1 MIALTSRRRRP
12 ARAGV
17 LALAGA
23 LLLGLAA
30 CGDDSSGRSEPN
42 DGTITVYSGRGE
54 SLVGPVIDQFQEA
67 TGITVRVRYGNTAQM
82 AAQLQEEGDRSPA
95 DIFYAQ
101 DAGALGAVA
110 KSGLFATLPDD
121 VLNRVPVAFQ
131 AHSGEWVGVTG
142 RSRVLIYHPDRVE
155 ESELPAS
162 VFELT
167 EPQWRGRV
175 GVAPTNASFQA
186 FVTGMWVVHGE
197 EATREWLAGIAAN
210 DPQIRENNTAIVADV
225 NDGRID
231 AGLVNHYYLYERAKE
246 EGVTVDQLD
255 ARHHY
260 FPDGDI
266 GALVNVSGVGVLSH
280 AADDEDVRAFLDYLL
295 SEAGQRYF
303 AEQTSE
309 YPMIDGIDVVPGLPR
324 LSELSTP
331 SDLDL
336 NDLDSLQETIAM
348 ISDSGL
354 AP

>member
-1 MIALTSRRRRP
+1 MIAPTSRGP
-12 ARAGV
+12 SRAGA

-30 CGDDSSGRSEPN
+30 CGDDPAGPPELN
-42 DGTITVYSGRGE
+42 DGTITIYSGRGE
-54 SLVGPVIDQFQEA
+54 SLVGPVIDQFEQA
-67 TGITVRVRYGNTAQM
+67 TGITVQRRYGNTAQM

-95 DIFYAQ
+95 DLFYAQ

-121 VLNRVPVAFQ
+121 VLNRVPAEFR

-142 RSRVLIYHPDRVE
+142 RSRVLIYHPDRVA

-167 EPQWRGRV
+167 EPQWKGRV

-186 FVTGMWVVHGE
+186 FVTGMRVMHGDD
-197 EATREWLAGIAAN
+197 AAREWLAGIAAN
-210 DPQIRENNTAIVADV
+210 DPQIRENNIAIVADV

-246 EGVTVDQLD
+246 EGVGADQLA

-266 GALVNVSGVGVLSH
+266 GALVNVSGVGVLRHS
-280 AADDEDVRAFLDYLL
+280 AEDEDVRAFLDYLL
-295 SEAGQRYF
+295 SEPGQRYF

-309 YPMIDGIDVVPGLPR
+309 YPMIDGVDVVAGLPE
-324 LSELSTP
+324 LSELSAP
-331 SDLDL
+331 AELDL
-336 NDLDSLQETIAM
+336 NDLDSLQATITM
-348 ISDSGL
+348 ISESRL